1 MPSPPPMK
9 KALVPIV
16 AVAIALLF
24 GVAMFL
30 NSGSSTNAPNAGQPN
45 GAGDPSQAA
54 ATDVDASGID
64 TAATTNDT
72 EPDVD
77 DTPPATLDTTTLTPQ
92 TEPTPAQQA
101 ESAPD
106 LATATPQPDTTATPT
121 APSAAEPLADLHVAD
136 ATAAENVTLGS
147 TDPTTGFDAEVQLT
161 KWGAGL
167 WRIELANYKEAA
179 DSVEPYVLLDGPVS
193 ATFNGVNYSAY
204 SFAARAL
211 YVDGKTVDLERAAW
225 SVRDVRRVEG
235 ADSPIT
241 TVTYAAT
248 IVDEADTQIAEVTRT
263 WTLPRG
269 GYDLTLDQ
277 DVRNLSGRPLS
288 IAYAQYLQ
296 GDVVDDGPAYLGD
309 RRIFATGYLRPGN
322 TTQVFTGSSGIFGSS
337 GAGFRIRTDVIND
350 ATYAASQ
357 GQRGGVWP
365 NPSLAAGSEL
375 MWLASEN
382 RYFNIIAHPEVTD
395 PSAGLAAV
403 TPLGRQFP
411 RIETHP
417 LPGIAIAADGAEVA
431 RAVIFSG
438 TTASTTLAPGASESI
453 DLGVFVGPRDAVAF
467 AASPVYRVLNFDA
480 LIRYELGCTFCTFQW
495 LAHGL
500 LWYLEFIHG
509 DVLLRWTGYPIGVWD
524 WGVSIIVLVITIRLL
539 LHPITKSAQVNMMKM
554 SKGMQAIQPELEKL
568 KKKYKDDKQ
577 TLQQEMT
584 KLYREK
590 GINPLGFLGCLPMF
604 LQMPIWVALY
614 AMLYYAIELRNQP
627 AFYGVFQK
635 ISGGHW
641 HFLESLSEP
650 DQFIRLFNNI
660 DPIPLL
666 FITFDYSS
674 INILPILMGFVF
686 YINMKFTTPPPPEN
700 ESDEQKQMR
709 RQQQMIMKVMPFLM
723 PFFLY
728 SAPSGLTLY
737 ICAST
742 GAGILDSYLVRK
754 HIREQEEKGELF
766 KKKERKPGGLMDKVG
781 KYMESK
787 QAQFAELQAKQEA
800 MKDQRDSKGK
810 GGGGGKSRKKK

>member
-1 MPSPPPMK
+1 MK

-16 AVAIALLF
+16 AVAVALLF
-24 GVAMFL
+24 GLAMFL
-30 NSGSSTNAPNAGQPN
+30 NSGNSGSSGSNTGAAPTQDAATAEVDAASPTSD
-45 GAGDPSQAA
+45 AAESAAPVDADPAPAA
-54 ATDVDASGID
+54 A
-64 TAATTNDT
+64 
-72 EPDVD
+72 EQPP
-77 DTPPATLDTTTLTPQ
+77 DTPAVAET
-92 TEPTPAQQA
+92 PTPA
-101 ESAPD
+101 P
-106 LATATPQPDTTATPT
+106 LATTPDPTPAATPT
-121 APSAAEPLADLHVAD
+121 EPVDRALAFAD
-136 ATAAENVTLGS
+136 AASAENVTLGS
-147 TDPTTGFDAEVQLT
+147 TDPASGFVTEVQLT
-161 KWGAGL
+161 KWGAGI
-167 WRIELANYKEAA
+167 WRIELTDYKATAE
-179 DSVEPYVLLDGPVS
+179 SNEPYVLLDGPV
-193 ATFNGVNYSAY
+193 AAEFNGSVYSAY
-204 SFAARAL
+204 TFAAKTL
-211 YVDGKTVDLERAAW
+211 FVDGQPYDLERVAW
-225 SVRDVRRVEG
+225 GVHEVRRVDG
-235 ADSPIT
+235 PDSPVT
-241 TVTYAAT
+241 SVTYVASL
-248 IVDEADTQIAEVTRT
+248 VDGDRDGQPVVDVFRT

-277 DVRNLSGRPLS
+277 QIVNRTDTPLS
-288 IAYAQYLQ
+288 IAYSQYLQ

-337 GAGFRIRTDVIND
+337 GAGFRIRTDVIDD
-350 ATYAASQ
+350 ATYNASR

-365 NPSLAAGSEL
+365 NPSLTIGSQL
-375 MWLASEN
+375 VWLASEN

-395 PSAGLAAV
+395 PAAGLAAV
-403 TPLGRQFP
+403 TPLGQQFP
-411 RIETHP
+411 AIETHP
-417 LPGIAIAADGAEVA
+417 LPGLAVAPEGFEVA

-438 TTASTTLAPGASESI
+438 TTATQTLAPGAAESI
-453 DLGVFVGPRDAVAF
+453 DLGVYVGPRDSEAF
-467 AASPVYRVLNFDA
+467 NASPVYRVLNFDA

-495 LAHGL
+495 IAHGL

-524 WGVSIIVLVITIRLL
+524 WGVSIIILVVTVRLL
-539 LHPITKSAQVNMMKM
+539 LHPITKTAQVNMMKM

-568 KKKYKDDKQ
+568 KKKYKDDQK

-635 ISGGHW
+635 VSGGHW

-650 DQFIRLFNNI
+650 DQFIRLFNNV

-666 FITFDYSS
+666 FITFDYSA
-674 INILPILMGFVF
+674 INILPLLMGVVF
-686 YINMKFTTPPPPEN
+686 YVNMKFTTPPPPEN

-709 RQQQMIMKVMPFLM
+709 RQQQLIMKVMPFLM

-781 KYMESK
+781 KYMEAK
-787 QAQFAELQAKQEA
+787 QAQFAELQAQQAAQQAKRE
-800 MKDQRDSKGK
+800 GK
-810 GGGGGKSRKKK
+810 GGGNKSRKKK